1 MQPRGGA
8 TAEGTGP
15 DLLVLLEM
23 SGQGTLRRRLRDALH
38 DAIRSGRLP
47 PGSRLPS
54 SRALAADLGVSRGV
68 AVDAYAQLSAEGFL
82 VSRPGSGTVVADTG
96 GQVLE
101 HTASVQGGPAVSGQ
115 PPHEIEVRARSR
127 LHGHGRPQRLRR
139 RPPWHE
145 KPSRRTSAWSRLLRS
160 RTNPSRPSAGVSVTY
175 HLSGNQTL
183 HQTRGGS
190 PADHPAPR
198 AK

>member
-1 MQPRGGA
+1 MQPRGDP

-23 SGQGTLRRRLRDALH
+23 GGQGTLRRRLPDALH

-82 VSRPGSGTVVADTG
+82 VSRPGSDTVVADTR

-115 PPHEIEVRARSR
+115 PPHEIEARARSR
-127 LHGHGRPQRLRR
+127 LHGHGRSQRLRR

-145 KPSRRTSAWSRLLRS
+145 KPSDVPQRG
-160 RTNPSRPSAGVSVTY
+160 AGC
-175 HLSGNQTL
+175 
-183 HQTRGGS
+183 
-190 PADHPAPR
+190 
-198 AK
+198 

>member
-68 AVDAYAQLSAEGFL
+68 AVDAYA
-82 VSRPGSGTVVADTG
+82 
-96 GQVLE
+96 
-101 HTASVQGGPAVSGQ
+101 
-115 PPHEIEVRARSR
+115 
-127 LHGHGRPQRLRR
+127 
-139 RPPWHE
+139 
-145 KPSRRTSAWSRLLRS
+145 
-160 RTNPSRPSAGVSVTY
+160 
-175 HLSGNQTL
+175 
-183 HQTRGGS
+183 
-190 PADHPAPR
+190 
-198 AK
+198 

>member
-1 MQPRGGA
+1 MQPRGDA
-8 TAEGTGP
+8 TAGSTGP
-15 DLLVLLEM
+15 DLLVLLAQ
-23 SGQGTLRRRLRDALH
+23 SGQGTLRRQLRDALH

-101 HTASVQGGPAVSGQ
+101 HTASVQGPAVSGQ
-115 PPHEIEVRARSR
+115 APHEIDLRPGPPDLSTFPRATWRVRGVMTNPSLVVVATGATQGIT
-127 LHGHGRPQRLRR
+127 LLAHRLRR
-139 RPPWHE
+139 RPRVHAAMGC
-145 KPSRRTSAWSRLLRS
+145 R
-160 RTNPSRPSAGVSVTY
+160 
-175 HLSGNQTL
+175 HTL
-183 HQTRGGS
+183 
-190 PADHPAPR
+190 
-198 AK
+198 